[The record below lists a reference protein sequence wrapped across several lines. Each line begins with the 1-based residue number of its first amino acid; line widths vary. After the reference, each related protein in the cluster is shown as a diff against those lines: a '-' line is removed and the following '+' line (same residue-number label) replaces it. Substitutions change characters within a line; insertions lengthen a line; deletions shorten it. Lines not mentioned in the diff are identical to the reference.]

1 MTFEELDKL
10 VFTSLKNTWG
20 EKVERRDYRQLEIEN
35 QYFYKNKS
43 TKSGLMFLVDVTY
56 DLYVD
61 INIFE
66 DYITMKFRKDDH
78 KLMLIDSR
86 IDLGYQ
92 NTEDQIYGRNRFCNC
107 DKLLDYFLKL
117 IDEYLY
123 VEERFK
129 QINSGKIPQDL
140 IRGNKISSI
149 LS

>member
-10 VFTSLKNTWG
+10 VFTSLKNKWG
-20 EKVERRDYRQLEIEN
+20 KRVERRDYRKLEKKN
-35 QYFYKNKS
+35 PVLYKGKS
-43 TKSGLMFLVDVTY
+43 STSGLMFLVDVTY

-66 DYITMKFRKDDH
+66 DYVTMKFRKDDN
-78 KLMLIDSR
+78 KLMTIDSR
-86 IDLGYQ
+86 I
-92 NTEDQIYGRNRFCNC
+92 NHGRNGFYKG

-123 VEERFK
+123 LEERFQ
-129 QINSGKIPQDL
+129 QINSGNIPLDL
-140 IRGNKISSI
+140 VRTNKIDSI